1 MFRRAQLNAAGVQ
14 EIQTAVAK
22 IFQGLTDY
30 GAQCQPSIRCFKEKN
45 KDEAGYAYR
54 FTIGQEGAFVLYH
67 PADYHISLVRNIGFV
82 QGATTDDIQDDLDRA
97 MRQQPFSI
105 AQFANGALIVPKKSG
120 KLVYFTYDFETSPAS
135 QQRTDQKAQ
144 LQDLA
149 NAVDYNLADYTT
161 TSDVVSSFHVSF
173 GMALAGDASATVVQN
188 MVIAA
193 LKKYGGYSPLHSSAM
208 QVSTV
213 ALLESPHTNNATRYT
228 TYISSPLSDGALS
241 VTSSARTVY
250 SMPNLLLDSG
260 QTFALAAPDRALIG
274 EVNEADVATYVPW
287 VEDDEALAVVS
298 AGPTATDKGWLTVQG
313 GALFGVGVATE
324 EDTGHLVIAMK
335 PGEVGAVTV
344 SGGSSTVAVGG
355 DVNVGEYGAGT
366 LQATGG
372 ATIASYGAYLGYQP
386 KASGA
391 VSLQGPGTTWQVLND
406 FIVGYQG
413 AGALQLSQGARILG
427 NPDSDSY
434 LYVGSEAG
442 SHGAVQL
449 TDPGTQIQL
458 YDGAMIVGSAGS
470 GAVYIRNQA
479 AVYSSSGSIADQQG
493 SQGAVLIDGAGSLW
507 QLSDN
512 LWIGAEG
519 AGSLG
524 IQNGGSAACQ
534 YLTIGAFDGATG
546 ILTVAGPQ
554 SVCNVQKDAF
564 IGGWMANDN
573 DLLDRNDWRDGGV
586 AQVTVQNGGLFSVGG
601 TVWVGR
607 QGTVQLIGGT
617 LEAENLDIM
626 PGGRVI
632 SAGGTLAVRS
642 QISVD
647 GLLQLDQPLVLGSGM
662 SLVGGGLVSAPQTQ
676 FLAGSS
682 LAPGHSVGTLTFNGN
697 LRLAA
702 GSRLE
707 IELAGGGQSDR
718 IVVSNTLHLGGTLVL
733 SGLAGSG
740 PLWGYE
746 FASAGTI
753 EGAFDAVD
761 TSALPTTPKQVVVSD
776 HWSLVKF
783 KDLSDVAGTQNAQQT
798 AAVLDRAIDAGQSG
812 WLTDRLV
819 TIGNDAVMSS
829 TLDQMQG
836 ELYPTLSAIGVQNTA
851 NLYRVLSDRLRP
863 VVSNAQGGQTSRD
876 TMGQTFS
883 VCRRKF
889 GRQECPPSCVL

>member
-1 MFRRAQLNAAGVQ
+1 M
-14 EIQTAVAK
+14 
-22 IFQGLTDY
+22 
-30 GAQCQPSIRCFKEKN
+30 
-45 KDEAGYAYR
+45 
-54 FTIGQEGAFVLYH
+54 
-67 PADYHISLVRNIGFV
+67 
-82 QGATTDDIQDDLDRA
+82 
-97 MRQQPFSI
+97 
-105 AQFANGALIVPKKSG
+105 
-120 KLVYFTYDFETSPAS
+120 
-135 QQRTDQKAQ
+135 
-144 LQDLA
+144 
-149 NAVDYNLADYTT
+149 
-161 TSDVVSSFHVSF
+161 
-173 GMALAGDASATVVQN
+173 
-188 MVIAA
+188 
-193 LKKYGGYSPLHSSAM
+193 
-208 QVSTV
+208 
-213 ALLESPHTNNATRYT
+213 
-228 TYISSPLSDGALS
+228 
-241 VTSSARTVY
+241 
-250 SMPNLLLDSG
+250 
-260 QTFALAAPDRALIG
+260 
-274 EVNEADVATYVPW
+274 
-287 VEDDEALAVVS
+287 
-298 AGPTATDKGWLTVQG
+298 
-313 GALFGVGVATE
+313 ATE

-355 DVNVGEYGAGT
+355 DIDVGEYGAGT

-458 YDGAMIVGSAGS
+458 YDGTMIVGSAGS

-554 SVCNVQKDAF
+554 SVCNVQKDVF
-564 IGGWMANDN
+564 IGGWMANDD

-662 SLVGGGLVSAPQTQ
+662 SLVGAALSARRKRNSWPARRWRRDTPSER
-676 FLAGSS
+676 LPSTATCGS
-682 LAPGHSVGTLTFNGN
+682 PP
-697 LRLAA
+697 AA
-702 GSRLE
+702 GWRSNWPAADNPIGSWSPTRFTWAEPWSCRAWPAADRRGDTSSHRLE
-707 IELAGGGQSDR
+707 RSKGRSTPSTR
-718 IVVSNTLHLGGTLVL
+718 RRCPS
-733 SGLAGSG
+733 
-740 PLWGYE
+740 
-746 FASAGTI
+746 
-753 EGAFDAVD
+753 
-761 TSALPTTPKQVVVSD
+761 TPKQVVVSD

-819 TIGNDAVMSS
+819 TIGNDAVMS
-829 TLDQMQG
+829 LDARPDAGRIVSHAFGDWRAEHGQSLPCS
-836 ELYPTLSAIGVQNTA
+836 ERPLAA
-851 NLYRVLSDRLRP
+851 RRLERP
-863 VVSNAQGGQTSRD
+863 RRADIEGHNGAD
-876 TMGQTFS
+876 IP

-889 GRQECPPSCVL
+889 GRQECPPSCVF